1 MKACDRILKESL
13 MELMELDLARE
24 KENLTHCEPH
34 VFSENFER
42 RMELLFKRHRRRVRM
57 RETLRHVAAAVMV
70 VFLTGTILLVGS
82 EKTQASLLNLPIL
95 EWLDDYFSL
104 GQGDHTRK
112 DEHTLFDES
121 QIGYLPEGFEKVH
134 EEQTFSAVYYE
145 YENDKQEMIR
155 IYVRRGKS
163 LFNADS
169 DEVEQELLVNGA
181 GYEYRYVLKSETEDN
196 KVLWIDHNDVS
207 YRVEGTVELEE
218 LIEIMNGITY

>member
-24 KENLTHCEPH
+24 KENLEHCEPH

-42 RMELLFKRHRRRVRM
+42 RMALLFKRHRRRVRM

-145 YENDKQEMIR
+145 YENDKQEMLMIC
-155 IYVRRGKS
+155 VKAGKS
-163 LFNADS
+163 LFNADNN
-169 DEVEQELLVNGA
+169 EIEQELLVNDA
-181 GYEYRYVLKSETEDN
+181 D
-196 KVLWIDHNDVS
+196 
-207 YRVEGTVELEE
+207 
-218 LIEIMNGITY
+218 MNIGMY